1 MCVFFVFVCT
11 CLHACCVFESQTLG
25 PSFSTSVVCTAM
37 GPPDKKKSP
46 KEWRKYLDKQNV
58 RRARQRKVEKEKKF
72 KEQLRPL
79 IREVL
84 RRALKA
90 WSHRFDEN
98 VIRANAIMRKNAGLQ
113 RCKEEL
119 TQRVIK
125 RSAELQLARKD
136 LQRYR
141 KEYDDVEAVTH
152 KEIANIRS
160 QLWWTKRKLRRQW

>member
-1 MCVFFVFVCT
+1 MWFFFVFVCT

-84 RRALKA
+84 RRASKA
-90 WSHRFDEN
+90 WSHSYDEN

-113 RCKEEL
+113 KCKELL
-119 TQRVIK
+119 TMRVIK
-125 RSAELQLARKD
+125 RSAELQLARKE
-136 LQRYR
+136 LQRCR
-141 KEYDDVEAVTH
+141 KEFDDVQAVTQ
-152 KEIANIRS
+152 KGIAKIRS
-160 QLWWTKRKLRRQW
+160 QVWWTKRKLSWQW